1 MKKKA
6 RVIQISGLRGI
17 LLVVFIGTCLCA
29 GFVAFPSIC
38 AMHIWNYVAN
48 FVSIPLI
55 NIYQGAML
63 WAIIA
68 ITGFIINDR
77 EKFLVEFSASDDELN
92 DKDMQKLM
100 ERIKLQSQAQALNSM
115 ILKSSELK
123 TLSEI
128 KPIEKIEKI
137 EKVEKQQEE
146 KESEKES
153 V

>member
-1 MKKKA
+1 MKKRA

-17 LLVVFIGTCLCA
+17 LLVIFIGTCLCA

-48 FVSIPLI
+48 FISIPLI

-68 ITGFIINDR
+68 ISGFIINDK
-77 EKFLVEFSASDDELN
+77 EKLLVEFSASDNELSE
-92 DKDMQKLM
+92 KDMQKLM
-100 ERIKLQSQAQALNSM
+100 ERVKLQSQAQALNSM

-123 TLSEI
+123 SLKEI
-128 KPIEKIEKI
+128 KPAEKIEKI
-137 EKVEKQQEE
+137 EKQQEE
-146 KESEKES
+146 KETEKES

>member
-1 MKKKA
+1 MKKRA

-17 LLVVFIGTCLCA
+17 LLVIFIGTCLCA

-48 FVSIPLI
+48 FISIPLI

-68 ITGFIINDR
+68 ISGFIINDK
-77 EKFLVEFSASDDELN
+77 EKLLVEFSASDNELN
-92 DKDMQKLM
+92 EKDMQKLM
-100 ERIKLQSQAQALNSM
+100 ERVKLQSQAQALNSM

-123 TLSEI
+123 SLKEI
-128 KPIEKIEKI
+128 KPAEKIEKI
-137 EKVEKQQEE
+137 EKQQEE
-146 KESEKES
+146 KETEKES

>member
-77 EKFLVEFSASDDELN
+77 EKFLVEFSASEDELN

-100 ERIKLQSQAQALNSM
+100 ERVKLQSQAQALNSM

-123 TLSEI
+123 SLKEI
-128 KPIEKIEKI
+128 NPAEKIEKI
-137 EKVEKQQEE
+137 EKQQEE
-146 KESEKES
+146 KETEKES

>member
-1 MKKKA
+1 MKKRA

-17 LLVVFIGTCLCA
+17 LLVIFIGTCLCA

-38 AMHIWNYVAN
+38 TMHIWNYVAN
-48 FVSIPLI
+48 FISIPLI

-68 ITGFIINDR
+68 ISGFIINDK
-77 EKFLVEFSASDDELN
+77 EKFLVEFSASDDELSE
-92 DKDMQKLM
+92 KDMQKLM
-100 ERIKLQSQAQALNSM
+100 ERVKLQSQAQALNSM

-123 TLSEI
+123 SLKEI
-128 KPIEKIEKI
+128 KPAEKIEKI
-137 EKVEKQQEE
+137 EKQQEE
-146 KESEKES
+146 KETEKES

>member
-1 MKKKA
+1 MKKRA

-17 LLVVFIGTCLCA
+17 LLVIFIGTCLCA

-38 AMHIWNYVAN
+38 AMHIWNYIAN
-48 FVSIPLI
+48 FISIPLI

-68 ITGFIINDR
+68 ISGFIINDK
-77 EKFLVEFSASDDELN
+77 EKFLVEFSASDNELSE
-92 DKDMQKLM
+92 KDMQKLM
-100 ERIKLQSQAQALNSM
+100 ERVKLQSQAQALNSM

-123 TLSEI
+123 SLKEI
-128 KPIEKIEKI
+128 NPAEKIEKI
-137 EKVEKQQEE
+137 EKQQEE
-146 KESEKES
+146 KETEKES

>member
-1 MKKKA
+1 MKKRA

-17 LLVVFIGTCLCA
+17 LLVIFIGTCLCA

-48 FVSIPLI
+48 FISIPLI

-68 ITGFIINDR
+68 ISGFIINDK
-77 EKFLVEFSASDDELN
+77 EKFLVEFSASADELSE
-92 DKDMQKLM
+92 KDMQKLM
-100 ERIKLQSQAQALNSM
+100 ERVKLQSQAQALNSM

-123 TLSEI
+123 SLKEI
-128 KPIEKIEKI
+128 NPAEKIEKI
-137 EKVEKQQEE
+137 EKQQEE
-146 KESEKES
+146 KETEKES

>member
-1 MKKKA
+1 MKKRA

-17 LLVVFIGTCLCA
+17 LLVIFIGTCLCA

-48 FVSIPLI
+48 FISIPLI

-68 ITGFIINDR
+68 ISGFIINDK
-77 EKFLVEFSASDDELN
+77 EKFLVEFSASNDELSE
-92 DKDMQKLM
+92 KDMQKLM
-100 ERIKLQSQAQALNSM
+100 ERVKLQSQAQALNSM

-123 TLSEI
+123 SLKEI
-128 KPIEKIEKI
+128 NPAEKIEKI
-137 EKVEKQQEE
+137 EKQQEE
-146 KESEKES
+146 KETEKES

>member
-1 MKKKA
+1 MKKRA

-17 LLVVFIGTCLCA
+17 LLVIFIGTCLCA

-48 FVSIPLI
+48 FISIPLI

-68 ITGFIINDR
+68 ISGFIINDK
-77 EKFLVEFSASDDELN
+77 EKFLVEFNASNDELSE
-92 DKDMQKLM
+92 KDMQKLM
-100 ERIKLQSQAQALNSM
+100 ERVKLQSQAQALNSM

-123 TLSEI
+123 SLKEI
-128 KPIEKIEKI
+128 NPAEKIEKI
-137 EKVEKQQEE
+137 EKQQEE
-146 KESEKES
+146 KETEKES

>member
-38 AMHIWNYVAN
+38 AMHIWNYIAN
-48 FVSIPLI
+48 FISIPLI

-68 ITGFIINDR
+68 ISGFIINDK
-77 EKFLVEFSASDDELN
+77 EKFLVEFSASNDELSE
-92 DKDMQKLM
+92 KDMQKLM
-100 ERIKLQSQAQALNSM
+100 ERVKLQSQAQALNSM

-123 TLSEI
+123 SLKEI
-128 KPIEKIEKI
+128 NPAEKIEKI
-137 EKVEKQQEE
+137 EKQQEE
-146 KESEKES
+146 KETEKES

>member
-1 MKKKA
+1 MKKRA

-17 LLVVFIGTCLCA
+17 LLVIFIGTCLCA

-48 FVSIPLI
+48 FISIPLI

-68 ITGFIINDR
+68 ISGFIINDK
-77 EKFLVEFSASDDELN
+77 EKFLVEFSASNDELSE
-92 DKDMQKLM
+92 KDMQKLM
-100 ERIKLQSQAQALNSM
+100 ERVKLQSQAQALNSM

-123 TLSEI
+123 SLKEI
-128 KPIEKIEKI
+128 NPAEKIEKI
-137 EKVEKQQEE
+137 EKQQEE
-146 KESEKES
+146 KETETES

>member
-1 MKKKA
+1 MKKRA

-17 LLVVFIGTCLCA
+17 LLVIFIGTCLCA

-48 FVSIPLI
+48 FISIPLI

-68 ITGFIINDR
+68 ISGFIINDK
-77 EKFLVEFSASDDELN
+77 EKFLVEFSASDDELSE
-92 DKDMQKLM
+92 KDMQKLM
-100 ERIKLQSQAQALNSM
+100 ERVKLQSQAQALNSM

-123 TLSEI
+123 SLKEI
-128 KPIEKIEKI
+128 KPAEKIEKI
-137 EKVEKQQEE
+137 EKQQEE
-146 KESEKES
+146 KETEKES

>member
-1 MKKKA
+1 MKKRA
-6 RVIQISGLRGI
+6 RIIQISGLRGI
-17 LLVVFIGTCLCA
+17 LLVIFIGTCLCA

-48 FVSIPLI
+48 FISIPLI

-68 ITGFIINDR
+68 ISGFIINDK
-77 EKFLVEFSASDDELN
+77 EKFLVEFSASNDELSE
-92 DKDMQKLM
+92 KDMQKLM
-100 ERIKLQSQAQALNSM
+100 ERVKLQSQAQALNSM

-123 TLSEI
+123 SLKEI
-128 KPIEKIEKI
+128 NPAEKIEKI
-137 EKVEKQQEE
+137 EKQQEE
-146 KESEKES
+146 KETEKES

>member
-1 MKKKA
+1 MKKRA

-17 LLVVFIGTCLCA
+17 LLVIFIGTCLCA

-48 FVSIPLI
+48 FISIPLI

-68 ITGFIINDR
+68 ISGFIINDK
-77 EKFLVEFSASDDELN
+77 EKLLVEFSASNDELSE
-92 DKDMQKLM
+92 KDMQKLM
-100 ERIKLQSQAQALNSM
+100 ERVKLQSQTQALNSM

-123 TLSEI
+123 SLKEI
-128 KPIEKIEKI
+128 NPAEKIEKI
-137 EKVEKQQEE
+137 EKQQEE
-146 KESEKES
+146 KETEKES

>member
-1 MKKKA
+1 MKKRA

-17 LLVVFIGTCLCA
+17 LLVIFIGTCLCA

-48 FVSIPLI
+48 FISIPLI

-68 ITGFIINDR
+68 ISGFIINDK
-77 EKFLVEFSASDDELN
+77 EKLLVEFSASNDELSE
-92 DKDMQKLM
+92 KDMQKLM
-100 ERIKLQSQAQALNSM
+100 ERVKLQSQTQALNSM

-123 TLSEI
+123 SLKEI
-128 KPIEKIEKI
+128 NPAEKIEKI
-137 EKVEKQQEE
+137 EKQQEE
-146 KESEKES
+146 KETKKER

>member
-1 MKKKA
+1 MKKRA

-17 LLVVFIGTCLCA
+17 LLVIFIGTCLCA

-48 FVSIPLI
+48 FISIPLI

-68 ITGFIINDR
+68 ISGFIINDK
-77 EKFLVEFSASDDELN
+77 EKFLVEFSASDDELSE
-92 DKDMQKLM
+92 KDMQKLM
-100 ERIKLQSQAQALNSM
+100 ERVKLQSQAQALNSM

-123 TLSEI
+123 SLKEI
-128 KPIEKIEKI
+128 NPAEKIEKI
-137 EKVEKQQEE
+137 EKQQEE
-146 KESEKES
+146 KETEKES